1 MHYTVSGDIAVFGK
15 APELERLDLSHSGVF
30 GDLQSLENATKLKN
44 LWLQGTKV
52 TGDLAALS
60 RLKLT
65 SLHLGDTSIT
75 GDLAS
80 LSMQLRDM
88 YFLGLQNSKV
98 FGDIGKAF
106 GVADTKTVKVR
117 TLRLRNTKVSGDVAT
132 WPGLSRVFWIDV
144 AYTDVSG
151 DVMSML
157 PKWSHVRGVD
167 FSSTQVTGRIT
178 RSWEGCCKS
187 LKTFRYLGLSSRT
200 FKRLLCRW
208 LCRWLWNKPKKLK
221 KPTNPIPN
229 LMKVLLWVHL
239 STWHFTSRVVPSD

>member
-1 MHYTVSGDIAVFGK
+1 MTLHYTVSGDIAIFGK

-30 GDLQSLENATKLKN
+30 GDLQSLGNATKLKK
-44 LWLQGTKV
+44 LWLEGTKV
-52 TGDLAALS
+52 TGDLAAFS

-65 SLHLGDTSIT
+65 SLHLGDSSIT
-75 GDLAS
+75 GDLA
-80 LSMQLRDM
+80 SMQLRDM
-88 YFLGLQNSKV
+88 YFLSLQNSKV
-98 FGDIGKAF
+98 FGNIGKAF

-117 TLRLRNTKVSGDVAT
+117 TIQLRNTKVSGDVAT
-132 WPGLSRVFWIDV
+132 WSSLSRLFSIDV

-151 DVMSML
+151 DVMSVL
-157 PKWSHVRGVD
+157 PKWPHVHRVD

-178 RSWEGCCKS
+178 QSWEGCCKS
-187 LKTFRYLGLSSRT
+187 LKTFRHLGLSSRT
-200 FKRLLCRW
+200 LKRL

-239 STWHFTSRVVPSD
+239 STWHFTSWVVPSD